1 MLYATTRDPEGNYTA
16 QWALTS
22 DRAPDGGFYVPYRP
36 PYFYKS
42 NLKDLREKP
51 FLQVEAE
58 CLNLL
63 FSTKVT
69 DFDLMFAA
77 GPSPVKISPLGRR
90 TLSGERWRNTDWT
103 FEGYVGQVSRL
114 LRVEKEKSYG
124 TWGKIGISMAV
135 ILAMVLRLQAE
146 DILPRDQSVDIAL
159 GGDDLLTAAACLYL
173 KDWGVPIGKV
183 ICGCRESKGLWE
195 LLHDGEM
202 HTDILEPDSPMVDGL
217 EMLLA
222 AESYQAEVRRFLN
235 CVQHGKPYV
244 PADSLMR
251 KLRQDLSASVIS
263 EKRRNNTVP
272 KVYLSYHYI
281 LSSDGALAYAALL
294 DDRAVSG
301 SGNYGLV
308 LCDSFPGLQL
318 EDLSR
323 SLKLSEQETDRLLK

>member
-16 QWALTS
+16 QWALTN

-36 PYFYKS
+36 PYFYPS
-42 NLKDLREKP
+42 NLKSLEEKS

-63 FSTKVT
+63 FSTKIT

-77 GPSPVKISPLGRR
+77 GPSPVRIAPLGRR
-90 TLSGERWRNTDWT
+90 TFSGERWRNTDWT
-103 FEGYVGQVSRL
+103 FEGYVSQVSRL
-114 LRVEKEKSYG
+114 LRVEKEKGYG
-124 TWGKIGISMAV
+124 TWGKIGISMAM
-135 ILAMVLRLQAE
+135 ILAMILRLRAE
-146 DILPRDQSVDIAL
+146 GILPKEESLDIAME
-159 GGDDLLTAAACLYL
+159 GDSLLTAAACLYL
-173 KDWGVPIGKV
+173 KEWGIPIRKV

-195 LLHDGEM
+195 LLHDGQM

-244 PADSLMR
+244 PADSLLR

-263 EKRRNNTVP
+263 EKRRKNTVP

-281 LSSDGALAYAALL
+281 LSQDGAMGYGGLL

-301 SGNYGLV
+301 SGSYGLV
-308 LCDSFPGLQL
+308 LCDSFPGLYL
-318 EDLSR
+318 KELSE
-323 SLKLSEQETDRLLK
+323 SLKLSQPETERLLR